1 VRAGGVFFTNRLT
14 GFFYIWTNN
23 ALGARYTNQLREPF
37 ASVVDYRTSGTFAT
51 NYDARINGCAQ
62 CHNDRGA
69 SYLNTGSPPHSSLQY
84 NMLLGTVGE
93 MTNGV
98 PPKFPAAH
106 SRIEKQCASCHMQ
119 TPSGESGHKFTLTS
133 YQACASCHGSGNN
146 AVGLAELVKG
156 IITSLSEDVKGGLDQ
171 WGTVKS
177 PTPIRSYGSLAW
189 EYENAGRL
197 SSPHGTGHGPTQS
210 EQQYIPANIKKA
222 RFNLYLVANDGS
234 FGVHNGPLAITLLQA
249 AQNWVA
255 TELTP

>member
-1 VRAGGVFFTNRLT
+1 MVVFTNALT
-14 GFFYIWTNN
+14 SFSYIFTTN
-23 ALGARYTNQLREPF
+23 ALGLRYTNQLREPF
-37 ASVVDYRTSGTFAT
+37 ASLVDYRTSGTFAT

-69 SYLNTGSPPHSSLQY
+69 SLLDTMSPPHSSLQY

-119 TPSGESGHKFTLTS
+119 TRTGESGHRFTLTS
-133 YQACASCHGSGNN
+133 YEACASCHGSGDN
-146 AVGLAELVKG
+146 AEGLAELLKG

-171 WGTVKS
+171 WGTTQS
-177 PTPIRSYGSLAW
+177 PMPIRSYGSLAW
-189 EYENAGRL
+189 EYENAGQL
-197 SSPHGTGHGPTQS
+197 SSPDGPAHGPTQG

-234 FGVHNGPLAITLLQA
+234 FGVHNGPFAITLLQA
-249 AQNWVA
+249 AQTWVA
-255 TELTP
+255 TELKP